1 MNCRVPHGGQESLTS
16 DWLLGFICALLVP
29 FCLFLLWTV
38 LVADVSPE
46 ERPML
51 SALPVVLALWLVI
64 TATSSFVA
72 GKRSLKLAAI
82 ISNGVAMTIGL
93 AYAAKLKIS
102 GYTIEDATLS
112 IPVLGI
118 TIWFFLNRLVCLR
131 ARKAADRYED
141 T

>member
-1 MNCRVPHGGQESLTS
+1 LLLT
-16 DWLLGFICALLVP
+16 VH
-29 FCLFLLWTV
+29 
-38 LVADVSPE
+38 VADVSPE

-93 AYAAKLKIS
+93 AYAAKFIIY
-102 GYTIEDATLS
+102 GYTIEYATLS

-131 ARKAADRYED
+131 ASKAADRYED